1 MIYKVKVVFHK
12 DFVTVEN
19 NEIEA
24 GLVSKPEKG
33 EANKELVRKLARHF
47 NTPTSN
53 VRIVRGL
60 KSRNK
65 LVKIVS
71 R

>member
-12 DFVTVEN
+12 DFVTVEKSK
-19 NEIEA
+19 IEA

-33 EANKELVRKLARHF
+33 EANKELVKKLARYF

-53 VRIVRGL
+53 VRIVKGL

-65 LVKIVS
+65 LVEIVS

>member
-12 DFVTVEN
+12 DFVTVEGDK
-19 NEIEA
+19 IEV
-24 GLVSKPEKG
+24 GLVSRPEKG
-33 EANKELVRKLARHF
+33 EANKELVKKLALYF

-53 VRIVRGL
+53 VRIVKGL

-65 LVKIVS
+65 LVEIVS